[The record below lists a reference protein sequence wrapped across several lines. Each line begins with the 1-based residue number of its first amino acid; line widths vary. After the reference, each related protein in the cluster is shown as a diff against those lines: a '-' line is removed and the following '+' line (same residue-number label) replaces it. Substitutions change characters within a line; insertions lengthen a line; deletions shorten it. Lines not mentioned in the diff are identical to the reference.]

1 MEFKKS
7 LQAIKNDIDRSEEIF
22 KLLQKSHPHLAHL
35 SEIQILNYFHVNSI
49 DQLHEHIQQIKASKE
64 SYYDLS
70 VQKHEICS
78 CRDSHGEIKNL
89 YDSETSAQ
97 AEADTLSERYTL
109 KLSVYRCPYGAGWHL
124 TKG

>member
-97 AEADTLSERYTL
+97 AEADTLSKRYTL

>member
-1 MEFKKS
+1 MDFKKS
-7 LQAIKNDIDRSEEIF
+7 LQAIKNDIARSEETL